1 MNFAQGL
8 INPLDGQAVSKFY
21 EKGETYD
28 SKFTSLGSSYE
39 ECRAEC
45 VGLYLSVD
53 DDVLNI
59 FNIVSQ
65 ICMQL
70 FTKIVL
76 FGNISQDPQE
86 KQDVIYTNWFSLCH
100 AAINGVAM
108 YSPASGEWKQAHSQA
123 RFVILQVLQEAGE
136 NFVSVK
142 EVVGEDGKPDLLLT
156 MVLIENDFINC
167 FKSRRLLLTIS
178 GPKQISVCW
187 QTSNWRIFEQAPNL
201 QVDW

>member
-65 ICMQL
+65 ICMQ
-70 FTKIVL
+70 
-76 FGNISQDPQE
+76 
-86 KQDVIYTNWFSLCH
+86 
-100 AAINGVAM
+100 
-108 YSPASGEWKQAHSQA
+108 
-123 RFVILQVLQEAGE
+123 
-136 NFVSVK
+136 
-142 EVVGEDGKPDLLLT
+142 
-156 MVLIENDFINC
+156 
-167 FKSRRLLLTIS
+167 
-178 GPKQISVCW
+178 
-187 QTSNWRIFEQAPNL
+187 
-201 QVDW
+201 

>member
-8 INPLDGQAVSKFY
+8 INPLDGQAVSTFY

-65 ICMQL
+65 IC
-70 FTKIVL
+70 
-76 FGNISQDPQE
+76 
-86 KQDVIYTNWFSLCH
+86 
-100 AAINGVAM
+100 
-108 YSPASGEWKQAHSQA
+108 
-123 RFVILQVLQEAGE
+123 LQ
-136 NFVSVK
+136 
-142 EVVGEDGKPDLLLT
+142 
-156 MVLIENDFINC
+156 
-167 FKSRRLLLTIS
+167 
-178 GPKQISVCW
+178 
-187 QTSNWRIFEQAPNL
+187 
-201 QVDW
+201 

>member
-1 MNFAQGL
+1 M
-8 INPLDGQAVSKFY
+8 
-21 EKGETYD
+21 
-28 SKFTSLGSSYE
+28 
-39 ECRAEC
+39 
-45 VGLYLSVD
+45 
-53 DDVLNI
+53 
-59 FNIVSQ
+59 
-65 ICMQL
+65 
-70 FTKIVL
+70 TKIVL

-187 QTSNWRIFEQAPNL
+187 QTSNWRIFEEAPNL

>member
-28 SKFTSLGSSYE
+28 SKFTNLGSSYE

-108 YSPASGEWKQAHSQA
+108 YSQASGEWKQAVDTAYETWGAS
-123 RFVILQVLQEAGE
+123 GE
-136 NFVSVK
+136 V
-142 EVVGEDGKPDLLLT
+142 
-156 MVLIENDFINC
+156 
-167 FKSRRLLLTIS
+167 
-178 GPKQISVCW
+178 
-187 QTSNWRIFEQAPNL
+187 
-201 QVDW
+201 